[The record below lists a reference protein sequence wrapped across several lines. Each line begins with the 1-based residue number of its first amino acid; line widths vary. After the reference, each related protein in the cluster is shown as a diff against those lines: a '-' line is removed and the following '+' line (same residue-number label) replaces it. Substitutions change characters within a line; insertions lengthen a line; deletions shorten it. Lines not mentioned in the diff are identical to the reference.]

1 LELIKQPTSRFRKRV
16 DITNEELIIAEQ
28 YRTIGTN
35 IQFIIEG
42 EKSTIL
48 ITSPGRGEGKS
59 VTTANIA
66 LSIAQQGEE
75 VLLIDANFR
84 NPSLHKTFNV
94 PNIHGFTDVL
104 AGKITFKEAVVSSQ
118 VEGIHILTSGTFPL
132 NLSTQKVKQLL
143 ESIKQSYN
151 MVLIDSRPI
160 LEAND
165 TKILAN
171 ICDGVVLVVRQDDTS
186 MENAFESKKILEYAQ
201 AKMIGV
207 VLNEKR

>member
-1 LELIKQPTSRFRKRV
+1 M
-16 DITNEELIIAEQ
+16 
-28 YRTIGTN
+28 
-35 IQFIIEG
+35 
-42 EKSTIL
+42 
-48 ITSPGRGEGKS
+48 
-59 VTTANIA
+59 
-66 LSIAQQGEE
+66 
-75 VLLIDANFR
+75 
-84 NPSLHKTFNV
+84 
-94 PNIHGFTDVL
+94 
-104 AGKITFKEAVVSSQ
+104 
-118 VEGIHILTSGTFPL
+118 EGIHILTSGTFPL
-132 NLSTQKVKQLL
+132 NLLTQKVKQLL

-186 MENAFESKKILEYAQ
+186 MENAFESKKKYSKYAQ